1 MHKHI
6 WLASLFLT
14 LAALW
19 VANADPES
27 SQPDP
32 ATTGTAQLVRA
43 QATANAPDRGGR
55 QMVRVVVDIQP
66 DWHIYAN
73 AIGNNTLRGAETKL
87 VLSAPRGLRD
97 QRITYPPGRRIRDPK
112 QGDYNVYE
120 GQAVIEAVVF
130 RQPGDATPL
139 EAELRF
145 QVCSKSQ
152 GRCVPGR
159 IRLKLQ

>member
-19 VANADPES
+19 VAYADPEATE
-27 SQPDP
+27 PELA
-32 ATTGTAQLVRA
+32 ATTTSLDLVQAR
-43 QATANAPDRGGR
+43 ATANGPDKGGR
-55 QMVRVVVDIQP
+55 QAVQIHVNIAP
-66 DWHIYAN
+66 GWHIYAN
-73 AIGNNTLRGAETKL
+73 PTGSAETAGAETKL
-87 VLSAPRGLRD
+87 TLSAPRGLRD
-97 QRITYPPGRRIRDPK
+97 QRITYPPGKRVADK
-112 QGDYNVYE
+112 QGDYFVYE

-130 RQPGDATPL
+130 RQPNDPTPL

-159 IRLKLQ
+159 LKLTLR